1 MSIFSKLLKNL
12 ALNRDSFIL
21 FDSHSCRFLLLNL
34 PFVHKHGVDVSPI
47 DTLFVVVSGI
57 SVTGLSPVNI
67 VDTYST
73 FGQIIILIILNIG
86 GIGVMAIGTVLWVV
100 LGKHIGIRERQLIM
114 LDNNKDTM
122 SGTVKSILE
131 IIKTILTIE
140 FIGALLLAF
149 YFYRDNPDL
158 KNALMQGL
166 FVSVSATTNGGLD
179 ITGQSLIPYAK
190 DYFVQTIVMFLIVL
204 GSIGFPVLLEI
215 RAYVRNRVTILDFHY
230 LPK

>member
-1 MSIFSKLLKNL
+1 
-12 ALNRDSFIL
+12 
-21 FDSHSCRFLLLNL
+21 
-34 PFVHKHGVDVSPI
+34 
-47 DTLFVVVSGI
+47 
-57 SVTGLSPVNI
+57 
-67 VDTYST
+67 
-73 FGQIIILIILNIG
+73 
-86 GIGVMAIGTVLWVV
+86 MAIGTVLWVV